1 MLRTRD
7 DVSVTVGS
15 RGSGRDGL
23 DKGASRVRIVMF
35 CIVAISHERK
45 RDALR
50 SGMWESIAEE
60 LLIAGDKDLT
70 ERMYPERNDTADQH
84 RIRAQQYWKSRE
96 TTNWACNLRAR
107 IQNNIHASQRCDN
120 NAWKS
125 RETINLVGGLRART
139 QRNIRSSQRSDIDTC
154 TVLVKSGRAWLLAS
168 SCVTVC
174 DLYRQRIP
182 SPLKERLSSDLVKV
196 QIVSKSHAEQV

>member
-15 RGSGRDGL
+15 SGSGRDGL

-107 IQNNIHASQRCDN
+107 IQKKHSCFAAVRQQCMEVQGDHQLGRWFESSDPTKHPFFAAVRHRYIYCF
-120 NAWKS
+120 
-125 RETINLVGGLRART
+125 REVRP
-139 QRNIRSSQRSDIDTC
+139 C
-154 TVLVKSGRAWLLAS
+154 LAS
-168 SCVTVC
+168 
-174 DLYRQRIP
+174 R
-182 SPLKERLSSDLVKV
+182 
-196 QIVSKSHAEQV
+196 